1 MSPADAAVAVLPAA
15 APAAALTAA
24 DWLADY
30 RRGWESRHASLTGRK
45 EVFMGKAKFGIF
57 GDGKELPQLAMA
69 RAFQNG
75 DFRAG
80 YYRDQTFM
88 AAIGQMSWQ
97 EYFAQLYANPDVEAE
112 PATAGR
118 AMNGHFAT
126 RLLDDDGNFKPQT
139 QTKNSSADISPTA
152 GQMPRL
158 VGLAYASKL
167 YRQNPDLRQF
177 TDFSVNGNEVAFGTI
192 GNASTS
198 EGMFFEALNAAGVLQ
213 IPLLMSVWD
222 DHYGISVPAE
232 YQTTKQSISA
242 ILMGLQ
248 REGEGESGFEIF
260 VVPGWDYPA
269 LVDAYQRAAAVCR
282 AQHVPVLIHVTE
294 LTQPQGH
301 STSGSHERYKSK
313 NRLNWEEAHDCLLK
327 MRDWLLAEGHAT
339 TADLDTIEKEAAA
352 VIKTART
359 AAWAAFIDPIKA
371 EQAEAVALL
380 DRLVAETGT
389 ENTLHP
395 LVEQLKTNPTPI
407 RADIVRTLRQALR
420 QVRTVDRSPARRAAQ
435 RHLEQ
440 LLAENADRF
449 NSNLFSQSETA
460 VGNIAEV
467 PAEFAPDSPAV
478 DGREVLQ
485 ACFEAN
491 FRRDPTIFAI
501 GEDVGKI
508 GDVNQAFAGLQDQFG
523 ELRVTDTGIRECTII
538 GQGIGAALRGLRP
551 ITEIQYLDYL
561 LYAIQPLSDDLACL
575 QYRTKG
581 GQKAPLI
588 IRTRGHRLEGIWH
601 SGSPMALILGSLRG
615 IHVCVPRDMTQAAG
629 FYNTLLRSDEP
640 ALVVECLNG
649 YRLKEHIPSN
659 VGEFTLPLGRPDV
672 LREGRDVTV
681 VTYGA
686 MCRLVLEAARQLAEV
701 GIEVEVIDVQTLLP
715 FDTDHL
721 IADSLRK
728 TSRVVFVDE
737 DVPGGATAFM
747 LQQVVD
753 DQDGYALLDSAPR
766 CLAGQAHRPAYSS
779 DGDYFSKPSI
789 EDVFDTVYELMRET
803 DPVQYPAIY

>member
-1 MSPADAAVAVLPAA
+1 MSLLAPVTPAPALPAA
-15 APAAALTAA
+15 LTPADL
-24 DWLADY
+24 LADY
-30 RRGWESRHASLTGRK
+30 RLAWESRHASLAGRK

-88 AAIGQMSWQ
+88 VAIGQLTWQ
-97 EYFAQLYANPDVEAE
+97 QYFAQLYANPDIEAE
-112 PATAGR
+112 PATGGR

-126 RLLDDDGNFKPQT
+126 RLLDEDGQFLPQT
-139 QTKNSSADISPTA
+139 ATKNSTADISPTG

-167 YRQNPDLRQF
+167 YRQNPELHDRPE
-177 TDFSVNGNEVAFGTI
+177 FSVNGNEVAFGTI

-213 IPLLMSVWD
+213 IPMLMSVWD

-248 REGEGESGFEIF
+248 REGEGEQGFEIF
-260 VVPGWDYPA
+260 VVKGWDYLA
-269 LVDAYQRAAAVCR
+269 LLDAYDRAAAVCR
-282 AQHVPVLIHVTE
+282 VQHVPCLIHVTE

-313 NRLNWEEAHDCLLK
+313 DRLSWEEEHDCLRKL
-327 MRDWLLAEGHAT
+327 REWLLAEGYAT
-339 TADLDTIEKEAAA
+339 DDELNTIEKQAAD
-352 VIKTART
+352 VIKQART
-359 AAWAAFIDPIKA
+359 AAWAAFFEPIKT
-371 EQAEAVALL
+371 ERDEVVALL
-380 DRLVAETGT
+380 DRLAAATGQENALHETI
-389 ENTLHP
+389 EA
-395 LVEQLKTNPTPI
+395 LKTNPVPI
-407 RADIVRTLRQALR
+407 RADSVRALR
-420 QVRTVDRSPARRAAQ
+420 RALRPLRGLRHPGRRAVQ
-435 RHLEQ
+435 QKLEE
-440 LLAENADRF
+440 LLADNADRY
-449 NSNLFSQSETA
+449 NSGLFSQSEQA
-460 VGNIAEV
+460 VGNIEEV
-467 PAEFAPDSPAV
+467 PATYAADAPVV

-508 GDVNQAFAGLQDQFG
+508 GDVNQAFAGLQEKFG
-523 ELRVTDTGIRECTII
+523 ELRVTDTGIRECTIV

-561 LYAIQPLSDDLACL
+561 LYAIQILSDDLACL

-588 IRTRGHRLEGIWH
+588 VRTRGHRLEGIWH
-601 SGSPMALILGSLRG
+601 SGSPMQMILGAIRG
-615 IHVCVPRDMTQAAG
+615 IHLCVPRDMTQAAG

-640 ALVVECLNG
+640 AIVIECLNG
-649 YRLKEHIPSN
+649 YRLKEKTPAN
-659 VGEFTLPLGRPDV
+659 VGEFTLPLGVPEV
-672 LREGRDVTV
+672 LRAGTDVTV
-681 VTYGA
+681 VTYGS
-686 MCRLVLEAARQLAEV
+686 MCRIVMEAARQLAEF
-701 GIEVEVIDVQTLLP
+701 GISVEVIDVQTLLP
-715 FDTDHL
+715 FDTSHL

-728 TSRVVFVDE
+728 TSRVVFADE
-737 DVPGGATAFM
+737 DVPGGGTAYLM
-747 LQQVVD
+747 QQVLD
-753 DQDGYALLDSAPR
+753 DQNGYQLLDSPPR
-766 CLAGQAHRPAYSS
+766 CLAAQAHRPAYSS
-779 DGDYFSKPSI
+779 DGDYFSKPNV
-789 EDVFDTVYELMRET
+789 EDVFDTVYELMSEVRPE
-803 DPVQYPAIY
+803 DFPAIY